1 MPIPKPKEGQSQ
13 ASFMQVCMHE
23 AAKNE
28 DRTNEQNVAICLGA
42 WREKHPGAAKPKSDA
57 EVQRIIKLWC
67 RLLAKQGSAMDV
79 PEPDDGESMADFKDR
94 CVEELTDNGVDDDD
108 ADDACELAWQD
119 YNEESGAHSDLII
132 KSNDQAKASDGME
145 YILSDATPDRFGD
158 IVDPKGWEYAS
169 FLRHPIALF
178 NHNADFPV
186 GIWKNIRVDDALR
199 GHLALAPK
207 GTSAR
212 IDEIRA
218 LVDAGI
224 LKAVSV
230 GFKSIKSEPI
240 HPDSGRGDPFGFG
253 PKRYLQQ
260 ELVECSLVSI
270 PANPNALAVAKSLR
284 ISSDTQRL
292 VFGEHADRR
301 HSTASTRRGEHA
313 STRRSA
319 TGEHART
326 SATRR
331 GTMPTSLS
339 QRITDTQERIVEARD
354 ELSAHLD
361 RLDDS
366 NVSETDLQKTNDLNA
381 IIAQRMKTLA
391 SLQDAEKALGGT
403 ATAADGGGSRAVTV
417 RERGNGNAGN
427 GHVSFDAAEIER
439 RKQFFQATSG
449 AKELQPLDY
458 VVRAGVVTY
467 LARVFQRPPEEICR
481 TYTPYNDEKTRFMV
495 DYNMRAATNPA
506 ITTVTGW
513 AAELVQQVYGAF
525 MELLLPKSVFPRL
538 SARGISM
545 QFGRAGRIIIPTR
558 NATPTIAGSF
568 VGEGAPIPVRQGQ
581 FTSFTLTPKKL
592 AVISTWTKEMD
603 EHSIPAI
610 EGLLRDAIQ
619 TDTAIAVDSVLMDS
633 NPATTIRPAG
643 LFNGVAPLTPTAIAG
658 GAFAAIVGDLKQL
671 INALIVATKGNVR
684 NPTWLMNPGNIN
696 SASFITFPNFTWAFR
711 QEIQGGTLNG
721 YPIIDSGTVPL
732 NTVAIIDAA
741 DFVTAGEEAPRFEVS
756 DQATLHEEDTTPL
769 PIVASGGTAASPVRS
784 LWQTDS
790 LALRMIYR
798 LNWTMRRTGMVAW
811 VQNVTW

>member
-1 MPIPKPKEGQSQ
+1 MPMKPRKDETQSDFMKRCMPETIGTGENKRPQDQ
-13 ASFMQVCMHE
+13 A
-23 AAKNE
+23 A
-28 DRTNEQNVAICLGA
+28 AICLNY
-42 WREKHPGAAKPKSDA
+42 WRDEHPGAAKPKSAA
-57 EVQRIIKLWC
+57 EVDRIIKLWC
-67 RLLAKQGSAMDV
+67 KIIEKQADI
-79 PEPDDGESMADFKDR
+79 PEPEDGETKEDFMDR
-94 CVEELTDNGVDDDD
+94 CTSELDDLDD
-108 ADDACELAWQD
+108 PDAEDACQLAWED
-119 YNEESGAHSDLII
+119 YAEESGEDGLII
-132 KSNDQAKASDGME
+132 KTHDQAKASDGME

-169 FLRHPIALF
+169 FVRHPISLF
-178 NHNADFPV
+178 NHNSDFPI
-186 GIWKNIRVDDALR
+186 GTWKNIRIDSDSLR
-199 GHLALAPK
+199 GDLVLAPK

-230 GFKSIKSEPI
+230 GFKSIKSEPL
-240 HPDSGRGDPFGFG
+240 HPDAGRGGPFGDFG
-253 PKRYLQQ
+253 PKRYLKQ

-301 HSTASTRRGEHA
+301 QSEASMRRGEHA

-319 TGEHART
+319 TGENART
-326 SATRR
+326 SSSVRK
-331 GTMPTSLS
+331 GMTMPLASLS
-339 QRITDTQERIVEARD
+339 KRITDKQERIVELRD
-354 ELSAHLD
+354 ELAAHID
-361 RLDDS
+361 RLDDT
-366 NVSETDLQKTNDLNA
+366 NVSDADLQKTNDYNDQ
-381 IIAQRMKTLA
+381 IAQAMKTLS
-391 SLQDAEKALGGT
+391 SLQEAEKALGGT
-403 ATAADGGGSRAVTV
+403 ATSDGSRAVAV
-417 RERGNGNAGN
+417 REHARGNGNAHVNGN
-427 GHVSFDAAEIER
+427 ADEIER

-449 AKELQPLDY
+449 KKELQPLDY

-467 LARVFQRPPEEICR
+467 LARVFQRQPEEICK
-481 TYTPYNDEKTRFMV
+481 TYAPYSDEKTRFMV

-506 ITTVTGW
+506 MTTVTGW
-513 AAELVQQVYGAF
+513 AAELVQQVYGDF
-525 MELLLPKSVFPRL
+525 MQLLLPKSVFPRL
-538 SARGISM
+538 SAKGISM

-581 FTSFTLTPKKL
+581 FTSFTLVPKKL

-619 TDTAIAVDSVLMDS
+619 TDTAIAVDSVLLDS
-633 NPATTIRPAG
+633 NPATAIRPAG
-643 LFNGVAPLTPTAIAG
+643 LFNGVAPLTPTPITN

-684 NPTWLMNPGNIN
+684 NPAFLMNPGDIN
-696 SASFITFPNFTWAFR
+696 SASFITFPNYTWAFR
-711 QEIQGGTLNG
+711 QEVLGGSLNG
-721 YPIIDSGTVPL
+721 YPIIDSGTVPVKTIAL
-732 NTVAIIDAA
+732 VDAA

-769 PIVASGGTAASPVRS
+769 PIVASGGSASSPVRS

-811 VQNVTW
+811 IQNLTW